1 MEEER
6 ESKEERG
13 REGEK
18 RKEEEREAVSYTTGH
33 YRTRQTLKIHNTEN
47 SNCLQWIQSDP
58 ALLALPSVLGGL
70 GVHHFH

>member
-33 YRTRQTLKIHNTEN
+33 YRTIKIDSQDTQH
-47 SNCLQWIQSDP
+47 
-58 ALLALPSVLGGL
+58 
-70 GVHHFH
+70 